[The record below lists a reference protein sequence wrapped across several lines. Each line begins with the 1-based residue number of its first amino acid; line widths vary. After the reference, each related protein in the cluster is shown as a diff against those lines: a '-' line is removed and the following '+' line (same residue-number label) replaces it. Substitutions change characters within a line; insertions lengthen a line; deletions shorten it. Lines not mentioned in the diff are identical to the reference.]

1 MNVLNQ
7 GKYFRSRAYNVTLN
21 GKVSVEMNFINPAL
35 TWDAADIVEW
45 KFRLFGTVKGGGGGA
60 ALGRDAAK
68 WFSQIRVTSRQ
79 PHVFASGATLRVNEQ
94 EEWGATS
101 VDPADVASGVTNAN
115 YEYFLSIPY
124 EHNKSSDDRDAVIS
138 AVGFMN
144 NGGRVDVVF
153 PSAEPTNWDP
163 IASGVTSL
171 QFELWAIVKEGRKK
185 QVSSLL
191 CIQEYS
197 LTVNDDQISVD
208 GLLRAL
214 TLTSQ
219 LVTTG
224 YTSMAGL
231 TALDSRTLEYEA
243 ATDPRL
249 LKERYKRSH
258 FAFAPA
264 DENLLATPGAI
275 PWFFPDTGQKMSQLP
290 LLTKCHIRLNA
301 AVPTESRFLVS
312 AYQDRNPNYSAS
324 AAGYEDVNA
333 FLHDMKKYGVVRGLV
348 EDIPVT
354 QMDTRMVNKLPLQI
368 KAGG

>member
-7 GKYFRSRAYNVTLN
+7 GKYFRSRAYTVALN
-21 GKVSVEMNFINPAL
+21 GKISVEMNFLNPAL
-35 TWDAADIVEW
+35 SWDAADICEW
-45 KFRLFGTVKGGGGGA
+45 KLRIFGTVKGGGGGS

-68 WFSQIRVTSRQ
+68 WFSQVRISCGQ
-79 PHVFASGATLRVNEQ
+79 NLVFASGATLRVNEQ

-124 EHNKSSDDRDAVIS
+124 EHNKSSDDRDCVVS
-138 AVGFMN
+138 ALGFFA

-163 IASGVTSL
+163 IATGVTSL

-191 CIQEYS
+191 SIQEYT
-197 LTVNDDQISVD
+197 LTVTDDQIAVD

-219 LVTTG
+219 LTTTG
-224 YTSMAGL
+224 YTSMATL
-231 TALDSRTLEYEA
+231 TSIDSRTLQYEA

-258 FAFAPA
+258 FSFSPN

-290 LLTKCHIRLNA
+290 LLSKCHIRLNQ

-312 AYQDRNPNYSAS
+312 AYQDRNPNYSAA
-324 AAGYEDVNA
+324 AAGYDDVNS

-348 EDIPVT
+348 TDIPVT
-354 QMDTRMVNKLPLQI
+354 QFDSRMVNKMPLQI